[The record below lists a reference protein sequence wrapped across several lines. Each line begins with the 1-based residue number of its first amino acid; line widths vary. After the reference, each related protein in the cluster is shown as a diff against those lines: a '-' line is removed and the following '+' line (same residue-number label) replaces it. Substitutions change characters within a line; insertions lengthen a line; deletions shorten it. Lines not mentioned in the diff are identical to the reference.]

1 MEACDTSMEKFYS
14 TMHRINE
21 TKHLDILLKRMINHV
36 GEKIDLFFFVFFFL
50 KKIVDALKFLKS
62 KGILHRDVKPSNILI
77 KQNPVIFKICDF
89 GISGQL
95 TNSVA
100 HTMMKGTQVYLAVR
114 IDRSI
119 VCF

>member
-36 GEKIDLFFFVFFFL
+36 GEKIDLFFFICFFL

-77 KQNPVIFKICDF
+77 KQNPVIFKIRDF